1 MEKARIQPEIE
12 KRKRRPA
19 HKGNLDIPS
28 LLGYDCSEFPKV
40 RLLPGLEMAKKRAL
54 IQRKGQLTIPI
65 ELRRRYGL
73 EEGSVVDIIDEGDGI
88 KIAPREVVALD
99 ALERIGKALKE
110 RGISLEEMIEG
121 GRNIGEE
128 IYREKH
134 RPQADDS

>member
-1 MEKARIQPEIE
+1 
-12 KRKRRPA
+12 
-19 HKGNLDIPS
+19 
-28 LLGYDCSEFPKV
+28 
-40 RLLPGLEMAKKRAL
+40 MAKKRAL

-65 ELRRRYGL
+65 ELRRKYGL

-110 RGISLEEMIEG
+110 RGISLEEMIED
-121 GRNIGEE
+121 GRKIREE
-128 IYREKH
+128 IYREKY